1 MGILGQTSNDQ
12 NCIKTTNKIPEY
24 ARDFKKEWLFIRG
37 INKTCFCFMEKY
49 ESGAIQP
56 FVSSCSNSI
65 RYFIKKNLKYQKRGY
80 IKDISCFTFKKSDV
94 ISIEN
99 LMLTLI
105 FDFDD
110 DEEENEYTLGYNDF
124 YSLFCDFNDKIKIRD
139 YEENEDYDE
148 SNLPIE
154 YYSAP
159 SELEEYLNRLD
170 LYSDSD
176 SDSDSD

>member
-65 RYFIKKNLKYQKRGY
+65 RYFIKKILKYQKRGY

-176 SDSDSD
+176 SDSD